1 MGVEMSSV
9 SIIIPAWN
17 EAKTLKQTLEALLE
31 IDYDKKRCGV
41 IVVAGGDDDTY
52 EIAQGLSSKM
62 GTFSKYV
69 VIRQRRKGT
78 KNAAIQQGLKEAQND
93 VIVLLDADTIVTE
106 RWLTSMVAPIE
117 QGICDLT
124 IANSEPIRRN
134 WISDYYM
141 IIKTYFIDRV
151 TTYSG
156 HSIAF
161 RADMIEDK
169 IEYFFDHNVWM
180 GDDYLFEKRVSEQGR
195 KTMFIKNANVRTHFP
210 CSLKYFLKIES
221 RWWTAFINMNGVSYK
236 TLTCNIVVIGALV
249 CAIPF
254 SGILSMFSLLFNTLY
269 IAKRAHIFLVASRQ
283 YKTKV
288 RRILG
293 FVVLSYVHHIILF
306 VSHMRCF
313 LGLWRDT
320 YYQGQR
326 Y

>member
-1 MGVEMSSV
+1 MMVSV
-9 SIIIPAWN
+9 SIIILAWN
-17 EAKTLKQTLEALLE
+17 EATALKATIDALLC
-31 IDYDKKRCGV
+31 IDYEKKRCEV
-41 IVVAGGDDDTY
+41 IVVAGGDDNTH
-52 EIAQGLSSKM
+52 EIAEQLLTTM
-62 GTFSKYV
+62 EAFSRYV
-69 VIRQRRKGT
+69 VIPQRKRGT
-78 KNAAIQQGLKEAQND
+78 KNAAIQQGVKEVHNE
-93 VIVLLDADTIVTE
+93 VIVLLDADTIVTG

-141 IIKTYFIDRV
+141 IIKTYFIDRI

-161 RADMIEDK
+161 RADIIQNEVAH
-169 IEYFFDHNVWM
+169 FFDEKIWM
-180 GDDYLFEKRVSEQGR
+180 GDDYVFLKRVGERGY
-195 KTMFIKNANVRTHFP
+195 KTTFLRDANVRTHFP
-210 CSLKYFLKIES
+210 CALKYFLKIES
-221 RWWTAFINMNGVSYK
+221 RWLTAYINMTGVNYK
-236 TLTCNIVVIGALV
+236 TLTCNIIVIGALV

-269 IAKRAHIFLVASRQ
+269 IAKRAHIFLVASRE
-283 YKTKV
+283 YKTKA

-293 FVVLSYVHHIILF
+293 FVLLSYVHHIILF

-313 LGLWRDT
+313 LGLYKDT